1 MERVNRIL
9 RDEEYCSYLEKNRAW
24 EEKRPFCHHD
34 LAHFLAVARLTYL
47 LLLEKDCRII
57 SKEVAYGAGLLHDI
71 GRWKEYERGGDHA
84 RHSAALAA
92 PILQRAGFHPAEI
105 ALITAAIGQHRLDAP
120 EGHRSPLGEAL
131 HKADGLARICFSCS
145 ARQECRG
152 LERRP
157 QRESLIY

>member
-9 RDEEYCSYLEKNRAW
+9 RDEELLLPEKNRAW
-24 EEKRPFCHHD
+24 EEKRPSAITTWRISCRGPAD
-34 LAHFLAVARLTYL
+34 LLAPAGEGLPHYL
-47 LLLEKDCRII
+47 QGSCLR
-57 SKEVAYGAGLLHDI
+57 
-71 GRWKEYERGGDHA
+71 GR
-84 RHSAALAA
+84 LAA
-92 PILQRAGFHPAEI
+92 RYRALEGIRKRRGSRSPGCAGRPILQRAGFHPAEI